1 MLFRK
6 GKDESTH
13 VADRSHAEEKMINP
27 SARNTVNAQ
36 RDVWSSNPGPQ
47 NSALASLSPNS
58 NIPPPT
64 DHGSVGSI
72 WHSFEL
78 THRRVQE
85 GGWSHQ
91 VTEREL
97 PLSKFSSV
105 ELQRSPYYFGP
116 PASCPIARCQAA
128 SITRRAYTSPKWR
141 RNCAETKRRG

>member
-6 GKDESTH
+6 DKDKSKQ
-13 VADRSHAEEKMINP
+13 VADVSPAEEKMISP
-27 SARNTVNAQ
+27 TARKAANAQ
-36 RDVWSSNPGPQ
+36 RDVSSSNPGPL
-47 NSALASLSPNS
+47 NAALASLNPSS
-58 NIPPPT
+58 DIPPTT

-97 PLSKFSSV
+97 PLSKEIAGVNSGMI
-105 ELQRSPYYFGP
+105 LWLRYQTRLRYGP
-116 PASCPIARCQAA
+116 PNRV
-128 SITRRAYTSPKWR
+128 
-141 RNCAETKRRG
+141 